1 MTVTDRD
8 GAGDTLAE
16 AVRGVCWSATPYGQT
31 PEGDIAAY
39 IVPKGA
45 MHRLVGAAQ
54 SAGIPA
60 SFRVLDNPA
69 AQIAMI
75 EHIFGRHS
83 PDCAEHEA
91 LRQP

>member
-1 MTVTDRD
+1 MTGQTDDRD
-8 GAGDTLAE
+8 ALAE
-16 AVRGVCWSATPYGQT
+16 AVRDLCWKATAYGQT

-54 SAGIPA
+54 SAGVSA
-60 SFRVLDNPA
+60 SFRVLDHPA
-69 AQIAMI
+69 AQVAMI
-75 EHIFGRHS
+75 EHILGRHG
-83 PDCAEHEA
+83 PECAEHDA